1 MHEESINYIL
11 LHCAKTRTLWAL
23 FFTLF
28 GVQWVLLA
36 SVKMMLLGRDG
47 SFVGKKRREVWR
59 ADPLCIFW
67 TVWKVRNRIAFEND
81 LLSIQRLKSSFVY
94 FIWSEMKLF
103 IKDGPSTLVGFI
115 DWVGYRWGWFFWLL
129 CFWRLF
135 LCPNQGGGCISFVF
149 FWVAILASLFNTIS
163 FLPLKKKKKKKKKNL
178 PGRPISLSLYVPILN
193 FFLPCNCYT
202 TINFSFPF
210 VNIFVSFHLLC
221 QPKTLKYQWTFSFH
235 TKLFYWQNHLPWA
248 TFFKHT
254 QPYSHS

>member
-1 MHEESINYIL
+1 MHEESIDHIL

-28 GVQWVLLA
+28 GVQWVLSA
-36 SVKMMLLGRDG
+36 SIKMTLLGRDG

-149 FWVAILASLFNTIS
+149 FWVAILVSLFNKIS
-163 FLPLKKKKKKKKKNL
+163 
-178 PGRPISLSLYVPILN
+178 SL
-193 FFLPCNCYT
+193 
-202 TINFSFPF
+202 
-210 VNIFVSFHLLC
+210 LLI
-221 QPKTLKYQWTFSFH
+221 KYMG
-235 TKLFYWQNHLPWA
+235 
-248 TFFKHT
+248 
-254 QPYSHS
+254 